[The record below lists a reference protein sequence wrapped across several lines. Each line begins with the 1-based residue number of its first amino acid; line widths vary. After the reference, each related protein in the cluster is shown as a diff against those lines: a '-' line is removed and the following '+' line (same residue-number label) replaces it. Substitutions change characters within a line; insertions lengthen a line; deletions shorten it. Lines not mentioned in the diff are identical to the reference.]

1 VGEVLHIAPV
11 NKDGAASMED
21 RITIKSGE
29 SKVIVER
36 GRISRVGS
44 STPAA

>member
-1 VGEVLHIAPV
+1 
-11 NKDGAASMED
+11 MED
-21 RITIKSGE
+21 RITIKTGE

-36 GRISRVGS
+36 GRIARVGA